1 MTETPRQD
9 SGESRQ
15 NTQDA
20 HNEQLHKAPEGIVS
34 ETNSEANDSRENEA
48 IEKELQ
54 AFLDGEALTE
64 DDLEKRIEALLPDEA
79 EGDASEHATAE
90 TKESAPAEGG
100 ENSQPESD
108 ASADSADS
116 WDEPEDSLW
125 SKDDAPAASA
135 DTGKTQAERDAEDK
149 KLRAESYKIM
159 ANMGNFA
166 LYLVIALVFT
176 WFIGSAMDN
185 FFGTTPVF
193 TIFWILC
200 GIASTVL
207 EVRKTLIAAKKLGE
221 ADQK

>member
-1 MTETPRQD
+1 MTETPQHD
-9 SGESRQ
+9 GGECRQ

-20 HNEQLHKAPEGIVS
+20 LEGQNREAPEAQ
-34 ETNSEANDSRENEA
+34 EPNAPDLLDEA
-48 IEKELQ
+48 LQ
-54 AFLDGEALTE
+54 DLVDEDGEMLSE
-64 DDLEKRIEALLPDEA
+64 RELEARIEALLPDEA
-79 EGDASEHATAE
+79 EDAPEADAHDSASEE
-90 TKESAPAEGG
+90 TKESTTSEDG

-108 ASADSADS
+108 AKADGESS
-116 WDEPEDSLW
+116 WDEPEDGLW
-125 SKDDAPAASA
+125 APDAPAASA
-135 DTGKTQAERDAEDK
+135 APTKTQAERDAEDK

-185 FFGTTPVF
+185 FFGTTPIF
-193 TIFWILC
+193 TIFWIFC

-221 ADQK
+221 SEQK

>member
-1 MTETPRQD
+1 MTETPRQE

-20 HNEQLHKAPEGIVS
+20 HNELLHEAPEGIVS
-34 ETNSEANDSRENEA
+34 ETNSEANDFCENEA

-64 DDLEKRIEALLPDEA
+64 GDLEKRIEALLPDEA
-79 EGDASEHATAE
+79 EGDASEHAAAE

-108 ASADSADS
+108 ASAADS

-149 KLRAESYKIM
+149 KLRAESYQIM

-193 TIFWILC
+193 TIFWIFC